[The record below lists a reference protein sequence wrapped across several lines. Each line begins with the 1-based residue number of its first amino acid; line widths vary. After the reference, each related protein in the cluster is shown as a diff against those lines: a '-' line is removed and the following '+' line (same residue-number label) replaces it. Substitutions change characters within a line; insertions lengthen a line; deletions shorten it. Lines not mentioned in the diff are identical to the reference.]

1 MEKLVIPEKLFLM
14 MGDASR
20 NAFLLVSIFFSK
32 SLNTKDFKEKLNT
45 IKGKQ
50 TLTRWKLRDY
60 YYK

>member
-1 MEKLVIPEKLFLM
+1 M
-14 MGDASR
+14 MGEASR

-32 SLNTKDFKEKLNT
+32 SLNTKHFKEKLNT

>member
-32 SLNTKDFKEKLNT
+32 SLNTKHFKEKLNT
-45 IKGKQ
+45 QLKGNPDKMEIKR
-50 TLTRWKLRDY
+50 LL
-60 YYK
+60 

>member
-14 MGDASR
+14 MGEASR

-32 SLNTKDFKEKLNT
+32 SLNTNHFKEKLNT

-50 TLTRWKLRDY
+50 TLTRWKFRDY
-60 YYK
+60 YK

>member
-14 MGDASR
+14 MGEASR

-60 YYK
+60 YK